1 MYKEI
6 EKNGIIQEYLQ
17 ESLFFN
23 TYHGMGT
30 FILGG
35 YHG

>member
-1 MYKEI
+1 MYTKSK
-6 EKNGIIQEYLQ
+6 KNGIIKKD
-17 ESLFFN
+17 FIN
-23 TYHGMGT
+23 TDHGMGT